1 MEYRQMTAQNYDSA
15 LDLVKDRLKQIDEI
29 KEKFSGFPE
38 VQKKLQSARD
48 ALVESEEEIMTYY
61 DLTSLEKY
69 NKS

>member
-1 MEYRQMTAQNYDSA
+1 MTTQNYDSS
-15 LDLVKDRLKQIDEI
+15 LELVNERLKQIDEI

-38 VQKKLQSARD
+38 VQQKLQSARD

-61 DLTSLEKY
+61 DLTSIEKY

>member
-1 MEYRQMTAQNYDSA
+1 MTQYDSE
-15 LDLVKDRLKQIDEI
+15 LDLVNERLKQIDDI
-29 KEKFSGFPE
+29 MVKFSGFPE
-38 VQKKLQSARD
+38 VKQKLQGARD